1 MRTFNALGLALS
13 LTLVSASALA
23 SEDAAA
29 PKADAA
35 AGKTIAGQVCAACHG
50 ADGNS
55 PLPANPKLAG
65 QHPEYIYKQL
75 SNFKGKDGKPAER
88 ANAVMSGM
96 AAGLSD
102 ADMRNV
108 AAYYASQKQI
118 PEKAKGSRESLELGQ
133 KLWRGG
139 DQSKGLP
146 ACAACHGPSGA
157 GLPAQFPRI
166 GGQYAAYTEAQLRSF
181 RLGERANDPAK
192 MMRMIAV
199 KMTDAEIKAVS
210 DYAAGLR

>member
-1 MRTFNALGLALS
+1 MRTLKSLGFVLS
-13 LTLVSASALA
+13 LTFASASALA
-23 SEDAAA
+23 SEEKAA
-29 PKADAA
+29 PKADPA
-35 AGKTIAGQVCAACHG
+35 AGKTVATQVCAACHG

-55 PLPANPKLAG
+55 TIAVNPKLAG
-65 QHPEYIYKQL
+65 QHPEYLYKQL
-75 SNFKGKDGKPAER
+75 SNFRSKDGKPAER
-88 ANAVMSGM
+88 VNAIMGALAS
-96 AAGLSD
+96 GLSE

-108 AAYYASQKQI
+108 SAYYASQTQT
-118 PEKAKGSRESLELGQ
+118 PEKAKGSRESIELGQ

-146 ACAACHGPSGA
+146 ACAGCHGPAGA
-157 GLPAQFPRI
+157 GMPAQYPRI
-166 GGQYAAYTEAQLRSF
+166 AGQHAEYTESQLKYF
-181 RLGERANDPAK
+181 RVAERANDPAK

>member
-1 MRTFNALGLALS
+1 MRTLKSLGFVLS
-13 LTLVSASALA
+13 LTFASASALA
-23 SEDAAA
+23 SEEKAA
-29 PKADAA
+29 PKADPA
-35 AGKTIAGQVCAACHG
+35 AGKTVATQVCAACHG

-55 PLPANPKLAG
+55 TIAVNPKLAG
-65 QHPEYIYKQL
+65 QHPEYLYKQL
-75 SNFKGKDGKPAER
+75 SNFRSKDGKPAER
-88 ANAVMSGM
+88 VNAIMGALAS
-96 AAGLSD
+96 GLSE

-108 AAYYASQKQI
+108 AAYYASQTQT
-118 PEKAKGSRESLELGQ
+118 PAKAKGSRESIELGQ

-146 ACAACHGPSGA
+146 ACAGCHGPAGA
-157 GLPAQFPRI
+157 GMPAQYPRI
-166 GGQYAAYTEAQLRSF
+166 AGQHAEYTESQLKYF
-181 RLGERANDPAK
+181 RVAERANDPAK

>member
-1 MRTFNALGLALS
+1 MRTLKSLGFVLS
-13 LTLVSASALA
+13 LTFASASALA
-23 SEDAAA
+23 SEEKAA
-29 PKADAA
+29 PKADPA
-35 AGKTIAGQVCAACHG
+35 AGKTVATQICAACHG

-55 PLPANPKLAG
+55 TIAVNPKLAG
-65 QHPEYIYKQL
+65 QHPEYLYKQL
-75 SNFKGKDGKPAER
+75 SNFRSKDGKPAER
-88 ANAVMSGM
+88 VNAIMGALAS
-96 AAGLSD
+96 GLSE

-108 AAYYASQKQI
+108 AAYYASQTQT
-118 PEKAKGSRESLELGQ
+118 PAQAKGDRESIELGQ

-146 ACAACHGPSGA
+146 ACAGCHGPAGA
-157 GLPAQFPRI
+157 GMPAQYPRI
-166 GGQYAAYTEAQLRSF
+166 AGQHAEYTESQLKYF
-181 RLGERANDPAK
+181 RVAERANDPAK